1 MSNAPRHT
9 TDPDEPDRDLAL
21 AYMRG
26 ELTPDEH
33 ARFVER
39 LAHDAALR
47 DTLDVLE
54 AAADIAQ
61 EARTAATNDAAFAR
75 LQAALG
81 ARDAA
86 HARTAADA
94 PRGAPQPARR
104 RSWFARVQDWMREH
118 SLVMQPALTALVV
131 VQAVAIVQLMRGTEQ
146 DTVPDTVVRGTTGQ
160 CTDVWVTFRDGV
172 TEQAIRQW
180 LTLYGS
186 SIVAGPDGSGR
197 YRIAST
203 DADARTALLG
213 SSEAARLAA
222 QIDRPQG
229 CAK

>member
-1 MSNAPRHT
+1 MSNAPRHING
-9 TDPDEPDRDLAL
+9 PNEPDRDLAL

-47 DTLDVLE
+47 DTLNVLE
-54 AAADIAQ
+54 AAAEIGQ

-75 LQAALG
+75 LQDALG

-94 PRGAPQPARR
+94 PRSAPQLARR

-197 YRIAST
+197 YRIAS
-203 DADARTALLG
+203 ADAGARMALLG

-229 CAK
+229 CGL